1 MEHTCHVPVS
11 SDLSGSSAKVRL
23 AAGIRRIEAI
33 TSVEA
38 ERMIS
43 AKLAKLDA
51 ISALLKN
58 PADVVQAV
66 EKLVEQ
72 NTALQQGTGKGGE
85 GESEEPRR

>member
-1 MEHTCHVPVS
+1 VS
-11 SDLSGSSAKVRL
+11 ESAL

-38 ERMIS
+38 ERMINE
-43 AKLAKLDA
+43 KLAKLDA
-51 ISALLKN
+51 INALLKN

-72 NTALQQGTGKGGE
+72 TLSSPRNWRRP
-85 GESEEPRR
+85 PRRR